1 MKLRLQI
8 PYQYWLVQLHLV
20 ELVFLNTSI
29 QACRIKSIDL
39 WKKNP
44 EHLGC
49 SYIVASLLIL
59 TITMPM
65 SCLATFSYK

>member
-29 QACRIKSIDL
+29 QVIQACRIKSIDL

-44 EHLGC
+44 N
-49 SYIVASLLIL
+49 I
-59 TITMPM
+59 
-65 SCLATFSYK
+65 